1 MRPAARLQTLSEL
14 LAETLSSRQAADFFV
29 KQWGR
34 QNRFAGSKDRR
45 FLSDGLFTILRHY
58 GNLRDRLGADDPLLI
73 TLLAYIDVV
82 DEAVKIT
89 LDEAL
94 ALADGQAH
102 APSPLSPEQIDCLR
116 QALEKPANSRA
127 GQLSVAGWLLADLDA
142 GLGPQAD
149 AVMQAMR
156 QRAPLDVRVN
166 TLKGDAAQA
175 SVALQNEGFSV
186 QPHGF
191 VSNALR
197 LALPA
202 NVTASQAFED
212 GLIEVQDAG
221 AQAVAQFAAPQPF
234 QTVLDY
240 CAGAGGK
247 SLAMAALMNNRG
259 RLIVHD
265 SDTRRMRP
273 IIDRAA
279 RAGVSIIE
287 TADAHGLKPLV
298 GGCDVVMAD
307 VPCSGSGRWRRSPE
321 TKWRLSQESLLA
333 LNNVQLN
340 IMKKAADYVA
350 PNGRLVYV
358 TCSVFA
364 SENERIIKRFLASQP
379 AFELDVE
386 PPQDTSSHGLAAPLK
401 AAGFIQLNPVS
412 SDTDG
417 LFCAVL
423 RRREKAPNG
432 ALNSAQAATNPA

>member
-14 LAETLSSRQAADFFV
+14 LAETLASRQAADFIV

-58 GNLRDRLGADDPLLI
+58 GNLRDRLGCDDPLLI
-73 TLLAYIDVV
+73 TLLAYIDTV

-89 LDEAL
+89 LEEAL

-102 APSPLSPEQIDCLR
+102 APPPLNQTQIDCLR
-116 QALEKPANSRA
+116 QATEKSASSRA
-127 GQLSVAGWLLADLDA
+127 GRLSVADWMLDDLDA
-142 GLGPQAD
+142 GLGDQAD
-149 AVMQAMR
+149 AVMLAMQ

-166 TLKGDAAQA
+166 RLKGDVGQA
-175 SVALQNEGFSV
+175 MAALQDEGFSV
-186 QPHGF
+186 QPHKMIDT
-191 VSNALR
+191 ALR
-197 LALPA
+197 LGLPA
-202 NVTASQAFED
+202 NVTTSQAFAD

-221 AQAVAQFAAPQPF
+221 AQAVAQFAAPKPF

-247 SLAMAALMNNRG
+247 SLAMAAQMNNRG

-273 IIDRAA
+273 IAERAA
-279 RAGVSIIE
+279 RAGVSIVE
-287 TADAHGLKPLV
+287 TADAKGLQELS
-298 GGCDVVMAD
+298 GLCDVVMAD

-321 TKWRLSQESLLA
+321 TKWRLSAESLVA

-364 SENERIIKRFLASQP
+364 SENERIIQRFLASQP
-379 AFELDVE
+379 EFELAIE
-386 PPQDTSSHGLAAPLK
+386 E
-401 AAGFIQLNPVS
+401 AAGVTLAERIKATGFVQLEPVS

-417 LFCAVL
+417 LFCALL
-423 RRREKAPNG
+423 RRRPQSEAV
-432 ALNSAQAATNPA
+432 TNPT

>member
-14 LAETLSSRQAADFFV
+14 LAETLSSRQAADFIV

-82 DEAVKIT
+82 DESVKIT

-127 GQLSVAGWLLADLDA
+127 GQLSVADWLLADLDA

-202 NVTASQAFED
+202 NVTASQAFEG

-386 PPQDTSSHGLAAPLK
+386 PPQDTSSHGLAAALK

>member
-14 LAETLSSRQAADFFV
+14 LAETLSSRQAADFIV

-116 QALEKPANSRA
+116 QALERPANSRA
-127 GQLSVAGWLLADLDA
+127 GQLSVADWLLADLDA

-287 TADAHGLKPLV
+287 TADAHGVKPLV

-386 PPQDTSSHGLAAPLK
+386 PPQDTSSNGLAAALK

>member
-14 LAETLSSRQAADFFV
+14 LAETLSSRQAADFIV

-127 GQLSVAGWLLADLDA
+127 GQLSVADWLLADLDA

-202 NVTASQAFED
+202 NVTAAQAFED

-386 PPQDTSSHGLAAPLK
+386 PPQDTSSHGLAAALK
-401 AAGFIQLNPVS
+401 TAGFIQLNPVS

>member
-14 LAETLSSRQAADFFV
+14 LAETLSSRQAADFIV

-127 GQLSVAGWLLADLDA
+127 GQLSVADWLLADLDA

-175 SVALQNEGFSV
+175 SVALQNEGLSV

-273 IIDRAA
+273 ITDRAA

-364 SENERIIKRFLASQP
+364 SENECIIKRFLASQP

>member
-1 MRPAARLQTLSEL
+1 
-14 LAETLSSRQAADFFV
+14 
-29 KQWGR
+29 
-34 QNRFAGSKDRR
+34 
-45 FLSDGLFTILRHY
+45 
-58 GNLRDRLGADDPLLI
+58 
-73 TLLAYIDVV
+73 
-82 DEAVKIT
+82 
-89 LDEAL
+89 
-94 ALADGQAH
+94 
-102 APSPLSPEQIDCLR
+102 
-116 QALEKPANSRA
+116 
-127 GQLSVAGWLLADLDA
+127 
-142 GLGPQAD
+142 
-149 AVMQAMR
+149 
-156 QRAPLDVRVN
+156 
-166 TLKGDAAQA
+166 
-175 SVALQNEGFSV
+175 
-186 QPHGF
+186 
-191 VSNALR
+191 
-197 LALPA
+197 
-202 NVTASQAFED
+202 
-212 GLIEVQDAG
+212 
-221 AQAVAQFAAPQPF
+221 
-234 QTVLDY
+234 
-240 CAGAGGK
+240 
-247 SLAMAALMNNRG
+247 
-259 RLIVHD
+259 
-265 SDTRRMRP
+265 
-273 IIDRAA
+273 
-279 RAGVSIIE
+279 VSIIE

-386 PPQDTSSHGLAAPLK
+386 PPQDTSSNGLAAALK

>member
-14 LAETLSSRQAADFFV
+14 LAETLSSRQAADFIV

-127 GQLSVAGWLLADLDA
+127 GQLSVADWLLADLDA

-202 NVTASQAFED
+202 NVTASQAFEG

-386 PPQDTSSHGLAAPLK
+386 PPQDTSSHGLAAALK
-401 AAGFIQLNPVS
+401 AVGFIQLNPVS

>member
-14 LAETLSSRQAADFFV
+14 LAETLSSRQAADFIV

-127 GQLSVAGWLLADLDA
+127 GQLSVADWLLADLDA

-350 PNGRLVYV
+350 PNGQLVYV

>member
-14 LAETLSSRQAADFFV
+14 LTETLSSRQAADFIV

-127 GQLSVAGWLLADLDA
+127 GQLSVADWLLADLDA

-386 PPQDTSSHGLAAPLK
+386 PPQDTSSNGLAAALK

>member
-14 LAETLSSRQAADFFV
+14 LAETLSSRQAADFIV

-127 GQLSVAGWLLADLDA
+127 GQLSVADWLLADLDA

-386 PPQDTSSHGLAAPLK
+386 PPQDTSSHGLAAALK
-401 AAGFIQLNPVS
+401 TAGFIQLNPVS

>member
-14 LAETLSSRQAADFFV
+14 LAETLSSRQAADFIV

-82 DEAVKIT
+82 DESVKIT

-127 GQLSVAGWLLADLDA
+127 GQLSVADWLLADLDA

-279 RAGVSIIE
+279 RASVSIIE

-379 AFELDVE
+379 AFELDAE
-386 PPQDTSSHGLAAPLK
+386 PPQDTSSNGLAAALK

>member
-14 LAETLSSRQAADFFV
+14 LAETLSSRQAADFIV

-116 QALEKPANSRA
+116 QAQEKPANSRA
-127 GQLSVAGWLLADLDA
+127 GQLSVADWLLADLDA

-386 PPQDTSSHGLAAPLK
+386 PPQDTSSHGLAAALK
-401 AAGFIQLNPVS
+401 TAGFIQLNPVS

>member
-14 LAETLSSRQAADFFV
+14 LAETLSSRQAADFIV

-386 PPQDTSSHGLAAPLK
+386 PPQDTSSNGLAAALK

>member
-1 MRPAARLQTLSEL
+1 VRPAARLQTLSEL
-14 LAETLSSRQAADFFV
+14 LAETLSSRQAADFIV

-45 FLSDGLFTILRHY
+45 FLSDGLFIILRHY

-127 GQLSVAGWLLADLDA
+127 GQLSVADWLLADLDA

-379 AFELDVE
+379 AFELDAE
-386 PPQDTSSHGLAAPLK
+386 PPQDTSSNGLAAALK

>member
-14 LAETLSSRQAADFFV
+14 LAETLSSRQAADFIV

-127 GQLSVAGWLLADLDA
+127 GQLSVADWLLADLDA

-379 AFELDVE
+379 AFELDAE
-386 PPQDTSSHGLAAPLK
+386 PPQDTSSNGLAAALK

>member
-14 LAETLSSRQAADFFV
+14 LAETLSSRQAADFIV

-82 DEAVKIT
+82 DESVKIT

-127 GQLSVAGWLLADLDA
+127 GQLSVADWLLADLDA

-279 RAGVSIIE
+279 RASVSIIE

-386 PPQDTSSHGLAAPLK
+386 PPQDTSSNDLAAALK

>member
-14 LAETLSSRQAADFFV
+14 LTETLSSRQAADFIV

-58 GNLRDRLGADDPLLI
+58 GNLLDRLGTDDPLLV

-94 ALADGQAH
+94 ALADGQTH
-102 APSPLSPEQIDCLR
+102 APRPLTPEQIDCLR
-116 QALEKPANSRA
+116 HAIDKPATSRA
-127 GQLSVAGWLLADLDA
+127 GQLSVADWLLADLDA
-142 GLGPQAD
+142 GLGQHAD

-175 SVALQNEGFSV
+175 MTALQDEGFRV
-186 QPHGF
+186 QPHAF
-191 VSNALR
+191 IASALR
-197 LALPA
+197 LDLPA
-202 NVTASQAFED
+202 NVTASQAFEN

-279 RAGVSIIE
+279 RAGVSMIE
-287 TADAHGLKPLV
+287 TADANGLKPLI

-321 TKWRLSQESLLA
+321 TKWRLSQDSLMA

-386 PPQDTSSHGLAAPLK
+386 SLQDDADQRLAAPLK
-401 AAGFIQLNPVS
+401 AAGFVQLDPVN

-423 RRREKAPNG
+423 RRRPNDQPG
-432 ALNSAQAATNPA
+432 DETAANPA

>member
-14 LAETLSSRQAADFFV
+14 LAETLSSRQAADFIV

-58 GNLRDRLGADDPLLI
+58 GNLRDRLGVDDPLLI

-127 GQLSVAGWLLADLDA
+127 GQLSVADWLLADLDA

-287 TADAHGLKPLV
+287 TADAHGLKPLL

-386 PPQDTSSHGLAAPLK
+386 PPQDTSSNGLAAALK

>member
-14 LAETLSSRQAADFFV
+14 LAETLSSRQAADFIV

-127 GQLSVAGWLLADLDA
+127 GQLSVADWLLADLDA

>member
-14 LAETLSSRQAADFFV
+14 LAETLSSPQAADFIV

-73 TLLAYIDVV
+73 TLLAYTDVV